1 MVRVPTYRPGKVES
15 RRVEVRS
22 PDSGCN
28 PYLAFSVLLAAGLKG
43 ITEGYTLP
51 EPAEGDV
58 SALSR
63 RERFALGYTELPTS
77 LDQALRLME
86 QSELVADTLGEHVFE
101 YFLRNKWREINDYQS
116 QITQWELKTNL
127 HY

>member
-1 MVRVPTYRPGKVES
+1 
-15 RRVEVRS
+15 
-22 PDSGCN
+22 
-28 PYLAFSVLLAAGLKG
+28 
-43 ITEGYTLP
+43 
-51 EPAEGDV
+51 
-58 SALSR
+58 
-63 RERFALGYTELPTS
+63 
-77 LDQALRLME
+77 ME